1 MDKLTLKGM
10 SFHAN
15 HGLFPEEKAHG
26 NSFEVDLVF
35 YLNLQD
41 AGNSDDLKETID
53 YGKAHTI
60 VQTIMNGPAMG
71 LIEALAFSIGEK
83 LFEEF
88 TPDQLVVSV
97 RKLNPPVDGTTQYSE
112 VQMKWPR

>member
-15 HGLFPEEKAHG
+15 HGLFPEEKVHG
-26 NSFEVDLVF
+26 NSFEVDLAF
-35 YLNLQD
+35 HLNLQG

-53 YGKAHTI
+53 YGKAHKI
-60 VQTIMNGPAMG
+60 VQKIMNGPSVD
-71 LIEALAFSIGEK
+71 LIETLAFSIGKK

>member
-15 HGLFPEEKAHG
+15 HGLFPEEKVSG

-35 YLNLQD
+35 HLNLQA
-41 AGNSDDLKETID
+41 AGSSDNLKQTID
-53 YGKAHTI
+53 YARAYSI
-60 VQTIMNGPAMG
+60 VQTIMNGPSVD
-71 LIEALAFSIGEK
+71 LIETLAFFIGKK

-88 TPDQLVVSV
+88 SPDQLIVSV